1 MEGMPFDKG
10 SIENAKSNRLSEYH
24 DLMYERVKVSDIGN
38 KILIALP
45 IKINDRVSINQEN
58 VINCIRS
65 LMDIINELRLT
76 TISVAQTK
84 FYDRI
89 SWKYMCW
96 ILCTFMLATLVF
108 FVQ

>member
-1 MEGMPFDKG
+1 MLFDKD
-10 SIENAKSNRLSEYH
+10 SIEYTESNRLSEYH
-24 DLMYERVKVSDIGN
+24 DLMYERAKVSNIDN

-65 LMDIINELRLT
+65 LMDVINELELT
-76 TISVAQTK
+76 MISIAQTE

-89 SWKYMCW
+89 TWK
-96 ILCTFMLATLVF
+96 
-108 FVQ
+108 